1 MLAVSRTTVVTA
13 YDLLRQ
19 DGLVESRRGSGTRVS
34 GGLEM
39 TPGIA
44 SDEAGDL
51 LGGAMAAKESMTL
64 FTQAALGG
72 AKVVAETIAGLD
84 PNEIARQE
92 AESGYEALGI
102 PELRRAVADHLAA
115 EGVPTSPDE
124 VLITNGGQ
132 QAISL
137 LAQMYLRPGDRVV
150 VEDPTFIGAIDAFRA
165 IGARMI
171 PVPVGHDGA
180 DVESLREALGRTP
193 PALVYLVPTFQAP
206 TGTVMPEAAG
216 RAVARLAKETGVP
229 VIGWWPKSG
238 WMTTRCR
245 RLWRRTTRMSQ
256 LLPWARGASCSGAGC
271 GWVGFGRQ
279 RR

>member
-165 IGARMI
+165 TGARMI

-256 LLPWARGASCSGAGC
+256 SLPWARGASCSGAGC